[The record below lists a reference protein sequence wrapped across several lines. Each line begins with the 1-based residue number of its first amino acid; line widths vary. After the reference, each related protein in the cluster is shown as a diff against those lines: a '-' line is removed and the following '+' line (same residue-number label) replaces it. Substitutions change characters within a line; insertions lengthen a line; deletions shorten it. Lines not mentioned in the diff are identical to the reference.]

1 MSRLISACR
10 YYISQHHQVE
20 ARLLE
25 ELRDLGLVCNGP
37 DRPRMLTPADVQRL
51 AYLHCVIKVCSICI
65 YPCESAVWS
74 HVGTPG
80 WHQNRPVLW
89 YMDYNAWPIDDEFS
103 WVFATALPQQEEPYG
118 STSCGGEFCP

>member
-1 MSRLISACR
+1 MCMSRRIPACR
-10 YYISQHHQVE
+10 YYISQHPQVE

-25 ELRDLGLVCNGP
+25 ELRNLGLLSEGA

-74 HVGTPG
+74 HVDTPG
-80 WHQNRPVLW
+80 WRPSQ
-89 YMDYNAWPIDDEFS
+89 AS
-103 WVFATALPQQEEPYG
+103 ALQSG
-118 STSCGGEFCP
+118 SQCFT